1 MSNDE
6 DDLPFVDEHATVVA
20 GTRDEVW
27 QELERYADR
36 VLARAADGTLSR
48 LLGTDPPGGFRVA
61 EREPGR
67 RLSLVGRHRFSCYR
81 LEFLLDD
88 VDDVD
93 DRTRL
98 RARTLAVFPGPHG
111 QVYKTLVIRS
121 RLHVLAVRRMLR
133 RVSTAVTG

>member
-1 MSNDE
+1 MSPVSTDD

-20 GTRDEVW
+20 GTRDQVW
-27 QELERYADR
+27 EALERYADG

-48 LLGTDPPGGFRVA
+48 LLGDPEPAG
-61 EREPGR
+61 REPGQ
-67 RLSLVGRHRFSCYR
+67 RLSLVGRHRFSRYR

-88 VDDVD
+88 VGV
-93 DRTRL
+93 RTRL
-98 RARTLAVFPGPHG
+98 RARTLAVFPGLHG

-133 RVSTAVTG
+133 QVGTAIKG

>member
-1 MSNDE
+1 MSPVSTDD

-20 GTRDEVW
+20 GTRDQVW
-27 QELERYADR
+27 EALERYADG

-61 EREPGR
+61 ERAPGQ
-67 RLSLVGRHRFSCYR
+67 RLSLVGRHRFSRYR

-88 VDDVD
+88 VGV
-93 DRTRL
+93 RTRL
-98 RARTLAVFPGPHG
+98 RARTLAVFPGLHG

-133 RVSTAVTG
+133 QVGTAIKG